1 MEASVRVA
9 GKGHGTGR
17 VGQGRAY
24 RVPKTELRFV
34 DRMDTQ

>member
-9 GKGHGTGR
+9 GNGHGMGR
-17 VGQGRAY
+17 VREGWAY
-24 RVPKTELRFV
+24 GVLKTGLRF